1 MKWLGKLVTI
11 VLMLGLGLYGLYLYN
26 FPEASHRYRL
36 TVEIEADGKVHSG
49 TGVVDVLWF
58 EQTMSQV
65 TVNSHVKGRAALV
78 DLGKHG
84 VVIAALNN
92 NVRSVE
98 FKPVPRD
105 AEYLALEAFYGRPTW
120 ATKKVSQQRKAYKA
134 IGGET
139 GRRSLPEAS
148 YPPFIWLP
156 NPADRGSAEPMMAHD
171 FPRKIDPS
179 VKIRSVTVEMTNDPF
194 DNNLFEKLPWLEAA
208 YIDERANGL
217 RANAQVFKLYSTD
230 LMGKIR

>member
-1 MKWLGKLVTI
+1 MKLLGKLVAI
-11 VLMLGLGLYGLYLYN
+11 VLVLGLGLYGFVAYN

-36 TVEIEADGKVHSG
+36 TVEIEADGKVHTGS
-49 TGVVDVLWF
+49 GVVQVQWF
-58 EQTMSQV
+58 ELIMSQR
-65 TVNSHVKGRAALV
+65 TENSRVEGRAPLV

-84 VVIAALNN
+84 VVVAALKNN
-92 NVRSVE
+92 IRSVK

-120 ATKKVSQQRKAYKA
+120 ATKKVSQQRKAYAA

-156 NPADRGSAEPMMAHD
+156 NPGDRGSAEPMMARD
-171 FPRKIDPS
+171 FPRKIDPT

-208 YIDERANGL
+208 YTDERANGL
-217 RANAQVFKLYSTD
+217 RANAQVFKLYAYD

>member
-1 MKWLGKLVTI
+1 MKLLGKLVAI
-11 VLMLGLGLYGLYLYN
+11 VLVLGLGLYGFVAYN

-36 TVEIEADGKVHSG
+36 TVEIEADGKVHTGS
-49 TGVVDVLWF
+49 GVVQVQWF
-58 EQTMSQV
+58 ELIMSQR
-65 TVNSHVKGRAALV
+65 TENSRVEGRAPLV

-84 VVIAALNN
+84 VVVAALKNN
-92 NVRSVE
+92 IRSVQ
-98 FKPVPRD
+98 FKPEPRD

-120 ATKKVSQQRKAYKA
+120 ATKKVSQQRKAYAA

-139 GRRSLPEAS
+139 GRRALPEAS

-156 NPADRGSAEPMMAHD
+156 NPGDRGSAQPMMARD
-171 FPRKIDPS
+171 FSSKIDPS

-208 YIDERANGL
+208 YNDERANGIL
-217 RANAQVFKLYSTD
+217 SNAQVFRLYAYHLTGD
-230 LMGKIR
+230 RQ

>member
-1 MKWLGKLVTI
+1 MKLLGKLVAI
-11 VLMLGLGLYGLYLYN
+11 VLVLGLGLYGFVAYN

-49 TGVVDVLWF
+49 TGVVQVLWF

-65 TVNSHVKGRAALV
+65 TINSRVEGRAALV

-84 VVIAALNN
+84 VVVAALKN
-92 NVRSVE
+92 NVRSVQ
-98 FKPVPRD
+98 FKPEPRD

-120 ATKKVSQQRKAYKA
+120 ATKKVSQQRKAYAA

-139 GRRSLPEAS
+139 GRRALPEAS

-156 NPADRGSAEPMMAHD
+156 NPGDRGSAQPMMARD
-171 FPRKIDPS
+171 FSSKIDPS

-208 YIDERANGL
+208 YTDERANGL
-217 RANAQVFKLYSTD
+217 RANAQVFKLYAYD